1 MLGCRHVYPV
11 TGSIQERD
19 GPVFEVS
26 WSPACFF
33 LHPSLR
39 GEENSVVDNKTAHEL
54 YFPPFVA
61 AIEAGVGGAMC
72 SYNKVDGQYSC
83 SNSYILNDVLK
94 PGLAE
99 SEILPFLFSS
109 FKIWNLPGRSLLAMF
124 IAWVVGFVLERPIIN
139 LLTIRN
145 SMVPY

>member
-1 MLGCRHVYPV
+1 MF
-11 TGSIQERD
+11 S
-19 GPVFEVS
+19 
-26 WSPACFF
+26 
-33 LHPSLR
+33 LHPTLGP

-99 SEILPFLFSS
+99 QFF
-109 FKIWNLPGRSLLAMF
+109 RSCFPL
-124 IAWVVGFVLERPIIN
+124 
-139 LLTIRN
+139 
-145 SMVPY
+145 

>member
-1 MLGCRHVYPV
+1 M
-11 TGSIQERD
+11 
-19 GPVFEVS
+19 
-26 WSPACFF
+26 
-33 LHPSLR
+33 
-39 GEENSVVDNKTAHEL
+39 VDNKTAHEL

-99 SEILPFLFSS
+99 SAILPFLFSS

-124 IAWVVGFVLERPIIN
+124 IAWVVGFVLERPSIN
-139 LLTIRN
+139 LSETQWFHTNHTHILLTVR
-145 SMVPY
+145 